1 MLATAAEYR
10 SAFQAD
16 FHKVRAVA
24 SADRAAGV
32 ARCFCCNEP
41 RAEDQLGQCMAC
53 GVRTCGLRSCTGQCM
68 CDLLGRLEEASA

>member
-1 MLATAAEYR
+1 MIATAAEYR

-16 FHKVRAVA
+16 FHKGRPVA
-24 SADRAAGV
+24 AADRAAGV
-32 ARCFCCNEP
+32 ARCFCCNEA

-53 GVRTCGLRSCTGQCM
+53 GVRTCGLASCTGQCM